1 MRTSSLGI
9 WTAILLGAITGCSKT
24 DDAAATASKPT
35 KSAGQD
41 AAKAPAADSA
51 GPVEAVATFL
61 EAVKNGQD
69 AKANGMLTKLAL
81 QETAKMNMVVAPPGS
96 ETASFE
102 VGEVEL
108 LSEGDEVGAQV
119 ASKWTDL
126 GDDGLPH
133 TDEIIWM
140 LRKEPEGWRIAGMAT
155 TVFPGEPPL
164 LLDFENPQDMQRK
177 QQLAEEEMQR
187 RMRAELSSAD
197 SNSADSNSAESSGG
211 ETNAA
216 ERGAASVADD
226 SAAAAD
232 EQPSRQAQ
240 RPAAKKAA
248 RK

>member
-1 MRTSSLGI
+1 MRISSLGI
-9 WTAILLGAITGCSKT
+9 WTAILFGAIAGCSKT
-24 DDAAATASKPT
+24 ADSAATASKASE
-35 KSAGQD
+35 SAGQG
-41 AAKAPAADSA
+41 AAESSAADTG
-51 GPVEAVATFL
+51 GPSEAVAAFL
-61 EAVKNGQD
+61 DAVKNGQD

-96 ETASFE
+96 DTASFE
-102 VGEVEL
+102 VGEVET
-108 LSEGDEVGAQV
+108 LSEGDEQGAQV

-155 TVFPGEPPL
+155 TVFKGEPPL

-187 RMRAELSSAD
+187 RLRAEL
-197 SNSADSNSAESSGG
+197 NGAETG
-211 ETNAA
+211 E
-216 ERGAASVADD
+216 ASVADD
-226 SAAAAD
+226 AAAAA
-232 EQPSRQAQ
+232 EAQASRQAQ
-240 RPAAKKAA
+240 RSTPKKAA

>member
-9 WTAILLGAITGCSKT
+9 WTAILFGAIVGCGKT
-24 DDAAATASKPT
+24 DDSAATANKTADGAAQS
-35 KSAGQD
+35 
-41 AAKAPAADSA
+41 AAKSPDSDTVGPA
-51 GPVEAVATFL
+51 EAVAAFL

-81 QETAKMNMVVAPPGS
+81 AETAKMNMVVAPPGS

-102 VGEVEL
+102 VGEVEF

-119 ASKWTDL
+119 ASKWTDV

-187 RMRAELSSAD
+187 RLRAELSG
-197 SNSADSNSAESSGG
+197 AEPNGA
-211 ETNAA
+211 ETNADEA
-216 ERGAASVADD
+216 GKGSVADD

-240 RPAAKKAA
+240 RPASKKAA